1 MMASRRSW
9 LALLAATVL
18 TLGAGTAPAAAQ
30 NRDIL
35 VFAAASLKN
44 ALDEAAAQWQR
55 ESGKKVVISY
65 AASNTLIKQIE
76 QGAPAD
82 MFISADLDWMDYGQ
96 QKGLIKPD
104 TRSNLLGNRLV
115 LVAPKDSN
123 ISANI
128 QPGFDLAAL
137 LKGGRL
143 AMGNVDAVPA
153 GKYGKASL
161 EKLGAWDGV
170 KDKIAQAESVRAAL
184 LLVARGE
191 APLGIVYQTDAAADP
206 TVKIV
211 GTFPEN
217 THPPIIYPIALTKN
231 STNPDALAFL
241 NFIRSAGCTPDLR
254 ASGLYGARRRAA
266 SALDGLSG
274 RHDQGR
280 ADGMNDLL
288 NLSPEEWTA
297 VRLSIRV
304 ATVAML
310 ASLPVGIAV
319 AYAAGARA
327 LPRKVGRQRH
337 RAAAAHPAAGRHR
350 LSAPPQL
357 RPARPDRRV
366 PGRAFRDRVLL
377 SLDRRGARLRGDGL
391 SAAGPGD
398 PPVDRSR
405 RSPPGR
411 RRRHARRQPAL
422 GVHVRHLA
430 ADPAG
435 DHRRHDPVLRQGD
448 GRIRRD
454 HHFRLEYSRRDP
466 DVAVGDLHPDPDS
479 RRRDAGRCV
488 SPWCRSSSRWGRS
501 SSRNCWRGGSTREY
515 PRNEP
520 RGRRHAPVRVVPAG
534 GALRLRWPADGV
546 FRPLRLGQ
554 DLADQYHRRR
564 GPPRSRPDRPGR
576 HGAGGHRREHCSF
589 RNTAGASVMYSRRG
603 VSSRISRCGRT
614 CCSGD
619 GSRRRASAT
628 SASTRCSTC
637 STSDHFW
644 IAAPAA
650 CRAAKSSA
658 LRSAAPCSRRRAC
671 C

>member
-9 LALLAATVL
+9 LALLGATVL

-35 VFAAASLKN
+35 AFAAASLKN

-115 LVAPKDSN
+115 LIAPKDSN

-217 THPPIIYPIALTKN
+217 THPPIIYPIALTKD

-241 NFIRSAGCTPDLR
+241 NFIRS
-254 ASGLYGARRRAA
+254 
-266 SALDGLSG
+266 
-274 RHDQGR
+274 
-280 ADGMNDLL
+280 
-288 NLSPEEWTA
+288 
-297 VRLSIRV
+297 
-304 ATVAML
+304 
-310 ASLPVGIAV
+310 
-319 AYAAGARA
+319 
-327 LPRKVGRQRH
+327 
-337 RAAAAHPAAGRHR
+337 PAA
-350 LSAPPQL
+350 
-357 RPARPDRRV
+357 RPIFERQ
-366 PGRAFRDRVLL
+366 GFTVL
-377 SLDRRGARLRGDGL
+377 
-391 SAAGPGD
+391 GPGGQ
-398 PPVDRSR
+398 RS
-405 RSPPGR
+405 
-411 RRRHARRQPAL
+411 
-422 GVHVRHLA
+422 
-430 ADPAG
+430 
-435 DHRRHDPVLRQGD
+435 
-448 GRIRRD
+448 
-454 HHFRLEYSRRDP
+454 
-466 DVAVGDLHPDPDS
+466 
-479 RRRDAGRCV
+479 
-488 SPWCRSSSRWGRS
+488 
-501 SSRNCWRGGSTREY
+501 
-515 PRNEP
+515 
-520 RGRRHAPVRVVPAG
+520 
-534 GALRLRWPADGV
+534 
-546 FRPLRLGQ
+546 
-554 DLADQYHRRR
+554 
-564 GPPRSRPDRPGR
+564 
-576 HGAGGHRREHCSF
+576 
-589 RNTAGASVMYSRRG
+589 
-603 VSSRISRCGRT
+603 
-614 CCSGD
+614 
-619 GSRRRASAT
+619 
-628 SASTRCSTC
+628 
-637 STSDHFW
+637 
-644 IAAPAA
+644 
-650 CRAAKSSA
+650 
-658 LRSAAPCSRRRAC
+658 
-671 C
+671 